1 MKRTLANLTLAAI
14 AITALLCTV
23 DNAFAKQGEDD
34 GADITVP
41 GPEDIAI
48 VLVSAEDFEML
59 LEGGGTTMAM
69 SSVGTT
75 TTNNGY
81 QACWVS
87 YDAYRDRYR
96 IPAGDAYGRY
106 TSGGR
111 YVTSDAYY
119 DSPDCGDGVEGGR
132 VPLGENLEFFLTSAY
147 AIDQV
152 DDDGGKVYFQLTL
165 DYYCSGGCAET
176 CINFTNVTDQAVCTS
191 TESGITWR
199 EALDLEGDGD
209 NCHRPDIVLTSSSS
223 WYPSSRITVGY
234 EYLVQTWVCD
244 ENGTNC
250 SYLSDT
256 GCVDIEFY

>member
-1 MKRTLANLTLAAI
+1 MRKSLTAMALAIIGIAAFLSGI
-14 AITALLCTV
+14 G
-23 DNAFAKQGEDD
+23 NATAKQTEDN
-34 GADITVP
+34 GSDITVP
-41 GPEDIAI
+41 GPEDISI
-48 VLVSAEDFEML
+48 VLVSPEDFEML
-59 LEGGGTTMAM
+59 LMGGGTTMAL

-75 TTNNGY
+75 TTNNGH

-119 DSPDCGDGVEGGR
+119 DSADCGDGVEGGR

-152 DDDGGKVYFQLTL
+152 DDDGGRVYFQLAL
-165 DYYCSGGCAET
+165 EYYCGAGCAGT
-176 CINFTNVTDQAVCTS
+176 CVDFTNVTDQAYCSS
-191 TESGITWR
+191 TTSGITWR

-209 NCHRPDIVLTSSSS
+209 NCHRPDIVLSSSS
-223 WYPSSRITVGY
+223 GWYPSSRTTVGY
-234 EYLVQTWVCD
+234 MYSVKTWVCD
-244 ENGTNC
+244 SNGTNC